1 MGRYDDALAAHR
13 AVLAEAARRAGQ
25 MPPAVARAHRAHT
38 LTLIGEIMLELRDR
52 DAASPGLTPLRH
64 HLTREENTMAAGDT
78 QITIT
83 RIRDLRSHAPIGVAY
98 AECRRR
104 ELPSEL

>member
-1 MGRYDDALAAHR
+1 MIRLGMP
-13 AVLAEAARRAGQ
+13 EAA
-25 MPPAVARAHRAHT
+25 VTSAHT

>member
-1 MGRYDDALAAHR
+1 
-13 AVLAEAARRAGQ
+13 
-25 MPPAVARAHRAHT
+25 
-38 LTLIGEIMLELRDR
+38 
-52 DAASPGLTPLRH
+52 
-64 HLTREENTMAAGDT
+64 MAAGNT

-83 RIRDLRSHAPIGVAY
+83 RIRDLRSHAPIGAAY

>member
-1 MGRYDDALAAHR
+1 MSASPLRAALDAVIAEQGCLAASIRAAYRLVHAVRGPVRVHHR
-13 AVLAEAARRAGQ
+13 IEGIS
-25 MPPAVARAHRAHT
+25 H
-38 LTLIGEIMLELRDR
+38 D
-52 DAASPGLTPLRH
+52 
-64 HLTREENTMAAGDT
+64 HLTREENTMAAADT

-83 RIRDLRSHAPIGVAY
+83 RIRDLRNHAPIGVAY